1 MLFGRG
7 PAAPALSFTL
17 RLILFAVAERGRTFK
32 DELSSAPKKNAK
44 EFAAW
49 RARVLRSGGAAA
61 AVFEQLAAAGHDIPA
76 TEEEWQRVGKKYGTS
91 SEGGRNWGR
100 DKHNVKAVRKQ
111 LMEQTESLPF
121 CSKLLSVLHLWD
133 RSECM
138 HAYRWELCVVHV
150 CSLDIVRSCRTHCPI
165 DQPKLV

>member
-1 MLFGRG
+1 MFIQR
-7 PAAPALSFTL
+7 
-17 RLILFAVAERGRTFK
+17 
-32 DELSSAPKKNAK
+32 
-44 EFAAW
+44 
-49 RARVLRSGGAAA
+49 
-61 AVFEQLAAAGHDIPA
+61 AGHGNVACSQTNI
-76 TEEEWQRVGKKYGTS
+76 QYLRGS
-91 SEGGRNWGR
+91 GR

-150 CSLDIVRSCRTHCPI
+150 CVGYSALMPDALS
-165 DQPKLV
+165 D